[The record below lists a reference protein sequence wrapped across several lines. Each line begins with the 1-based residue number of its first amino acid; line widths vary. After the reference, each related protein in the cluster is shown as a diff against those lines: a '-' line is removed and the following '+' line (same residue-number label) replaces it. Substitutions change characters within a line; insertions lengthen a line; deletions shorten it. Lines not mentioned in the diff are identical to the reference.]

1 MAQHSKKK
9 GKGQRPSA
17 EASDKPATSASI
29 SPDPASVARN
39 ETLKSGES
47 FWKAVGRF
55 QPLR

>member
-1 MAQHSKKK
+1 MAQHSRKK
-9 GKGQRPSA
+9 GKGQRPPV
-17 EASDKPATSASI
+17 ETSDKSAASASI
-29 SPDPASVARN
+29 SPDPASVANN